1 MTLYDLTKEYAA
13 LLAMAEEEELDEQ
26 TLADTF
32 EGLEGEIEDKADGYA
47 KVIADLRMQGDGL
60 QKEIDRLTKMKKSL
74 EGNIDRM
81 KKTLEIAMIT
91 TGKRKFR
98 TDLFSFW
105 IQKNTPSL
113 KLDIEDDAVPAKYH
127 IPQPDKIDRE
137 AIKKDL
143 KNGADIDWAHMEQS
157 ESIRIR

>member
-1 MTLYDLTKEYAA
+1 MTLYELTQQYKD
-13 LLAMAEEEELDEQ
+13 LLAMAEEGDLDEQ

-32 EGLEGEIEDKADGYA
+32 EGLDGEIEDKAEGYA
-47 KVIADLRMQGDGL
+47 KVIADIKASVEGL
-60 QKEIDRLTKMKKSL
+60 KKEIDRLTKMKDSL

-81 KKTLEIAMIT
+81 KKVLEMAMIA

-98 TDLFSFW
+98 TKLFSFW

-113 KLDIEDDAVPAKYH
+113 KVDVVDDAVPAKYH

-143 KNGADIDWAHMEQS
+143 KNGANIEWAHIEQS

>member
-1 MTLYDLTKEYAA
+1 MTLYELSMEYAN
-13 LLAMAEEEELDEQ
+13 LLAMAEDEDLDPQ
-26 TLADTF
+26 VLADTF

-47 KVIADLRMQGDGL
+47 KVIAELKMRGEGL

-81 KKTLEIAMIT
+81 KDTLEMAMKT
-91 TGKRKFR
+91 TGKTKFK

-113 KLDIEDDAVPAKYH
+113 KLDVTDEAVPAKYH

-143 KNGADIDWAHMEQS
+143 KNGANIDWAHMEQS

>member
-1 MTLYDLTKEYAA
+1 MTLYELTQEYAN
-13 LLAMAEEEELDEQ
+13 LLAMAEDEDLDEQ

-47 KVIADLRMQGDGL
+47 KVIAELKMQGEGL

-74 EGNIDRM
+74 EGNIERM
-81 KKTLEIAMIT
+81 KKTLEFAMIA
-91 TGKRKFR
+91 TGKKKFK
-98 TDLFSFW
+98 TPLFSFW

-113 KLDIEDDAVPAKYH
+113 KLDVVDEAVPAKYH